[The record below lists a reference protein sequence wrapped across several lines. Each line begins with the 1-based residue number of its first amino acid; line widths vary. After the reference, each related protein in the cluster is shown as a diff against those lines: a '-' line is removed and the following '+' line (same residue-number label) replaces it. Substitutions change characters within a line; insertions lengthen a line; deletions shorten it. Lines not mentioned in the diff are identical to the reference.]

1 MLYRRWWASSAGWKI
16 KDSDHDCCLTWGLQ
30 LRVLRS
36 SNFKLRFLCL
46 CFGDGLRLDSWGR
59 ASRLPSDLDPASD
72 WARTEFRY
80 AEFARSQEGTPKPHQ
95 QRMIW
100 VAPSFTRVS
109 HKHLFPPHELYFH
122 PHSHLLHQRHLHTQD
137 FVSILQLFNLL
148 SKQLLSQCLAVRSYP
163 ASRHSSTITFIQL
176 TYQ

>member
-122 PHSHLLHQRHLHTQD
+122 PHSHLLHPATSPHSRLRVYTTTLQPSFKTTSITMSGRTFLPRLFGIHLP
-137 FVSILQLFNLL
+137 SPSFN
-148 SKQLLSQCLAVRSYP
+148 
-163 ASRHSSTITFIQL
+163 
-176 TYQ
+176 